1 MLQLRNGLSIFFILF
16 SLTEHNSINQS
27 EENVMKVS
35 MARLVAFFLFFST
48 LSGCGY
54 NSIQQNEE
62 AVNSSWGNLESQ
74 LQRRADLVPNLV
86 ATVKGAANFEKE
98 TLTAVV
104 EARSKASSIQLT
116 PAMLSDP
123 AAMAKFT
130 SAQGGLSSS
139 LSRLLVAV
147 ERYPELKANQNFRDL
162 QNQLEG
168 TENRISVARQRYNEA
183 VQVFNFSIR
192 MFPNSITNS
201 MLLKL
206 KAKEYFKA
214 DEAAKT
220 VPTVKF

>member
-1 MLQLRNGLSIFFILF
+1 
-16 SLTEHNSINQS
+16 
-27 EENVMKVS
+27 MKVS
-35 MARLVAFFLFFST
+35 MARLIAFFLFFST

-98 TLTAVV
+98 TLTAVI
-104 EARSKASSIQLT
+104 EARAKATSIQLT

-123 AAMAKFT
+123 AAMEKFG

-183 VQVFNFSIR
+183 VQIFNFSIR
-192 MFPNSITNS
+192 KFPNSITNS
-201 MLLKL
+201 ILLKL

-214 DEAAKT
+214 DAAAKV
-220 VPTVKF
+220 VPAVKF